1 MRRKYRPKTSGL
13 VGSFGAI
20 RTFLPSIRP
29 PTVLFSSPLEWQA
42 RCSSPGRGGQKRM
55 FHHSGAFS
63 PTPAEASGQ
72 HAIAGLPESDAGLY
86 LDDLP
91 VGNAVNVETGHHT
104 YHVENRGDGKAL
116 IQGHPKYC
124 PEPVEVELLGST
136 RGGAMLKMG
145 FIGIGLR

>member
-1 MRRKYRPKTSGL
+1 
-13 VGSFGAI
+13 
-20 RTFLPSIRP
+20 
-29 PTVLFSSPLEWQA
+29 
-42 RCSSPGRGGQKRM
+42 M

-91 VGNAVNVETGHHT
+91 VGSAVNVETGHHT
-104 YHVENRGDGKAL
+104 YHIENRGDGKAL

-145 FIGIGLR
+145 FIGIGLRMEFLHPSLGMISTSRVVAIHQPALT